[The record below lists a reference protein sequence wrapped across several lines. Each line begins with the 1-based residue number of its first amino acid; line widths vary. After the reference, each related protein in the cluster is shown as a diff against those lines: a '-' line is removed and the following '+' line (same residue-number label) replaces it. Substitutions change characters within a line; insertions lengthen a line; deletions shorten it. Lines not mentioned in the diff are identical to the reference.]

1 MITKNVAL
9 KETIT
14 ELETGK
20 RNTIEELSNL
30 HQAKEEALSNLEK
43 EKSSASAA
51 KKEFKSL
58 VAQVQNAKGER
69 NRWKQKA
76 DSLAKEMSRI
86 CRGGSIND
94 IEKLMNGHQELKK
107 EVSLLR
113 SQKKKAEE
121 ELEESLNAHASYVQ
135 AQELVNSDASS
146 IRAVQKCSELERL
159 VSHMTEY
166 VNAKESQLDSIQ
178 AINRALTE
186 ELHLIH
192 QSNLEDNDI

>member
-9 KETIT
+9 NETIT

-20 RNTIEELSNL
+20 SNTIEELSNL

-51 KKEFKSL
+51 KKEFNSL
-58 VAQVQNAKGER
+58 VLQVQNAKGER

-121 ELEESLNAHASYVQ
+121 ELEESLNVHASYVQ

-166 VNAKESQLDSIQ
+166 VNAKESQLDSIK

>member
-121 ELEESLNAHASYVQ
+121 ELEESLNVHASYVQ